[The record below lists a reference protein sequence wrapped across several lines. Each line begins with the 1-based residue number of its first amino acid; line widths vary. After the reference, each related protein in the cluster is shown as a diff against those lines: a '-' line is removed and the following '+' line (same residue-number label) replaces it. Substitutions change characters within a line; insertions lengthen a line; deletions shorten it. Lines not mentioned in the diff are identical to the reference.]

1 MNLFKGLLKYPAVI
15 VTLAVALAGGTVALL
30 GYGEVAHWGISLF
43 CAAMAIK
50 LAVGMLETL
59 REGNFGIDIL
69 AVVAILS
76 TIAVGEYWASIVI
89 VLMLTGGESLEDY
102 AAGRAKRELSALMER
117 APRIA
122 HRKKGKSIEDV
133 PIADVLVGDEL
144 LVKPGEIIPVDGVLL
159 DKVAVF
165 DESSIT
171 GESLPVEHQKGD
183 ELLSGVV
190 NGDQAISM
198 KVSRTAEHSQ
208 YQQIVQLVEAAAS
221 IQSPFVRLA
230 DRYSVPFT
238 LVSFVIAGIAWA
250 LSGSPLRFAEVLVV
264 ATPCPLLIGAPVAII
279 SGMSRAAKHGIII
292 KNGATLEKLAR
303 VATVAFDKTGT
314 LTYGEPDV
322 RHFALEKGVKEYD
335 LLHLAASAEQQSTHV
350 LAEALVAEAKRRKI
364 DIAQPQKIKE
374 TTAQGI
380 AATVDGKKVL
390 VGKLAFLGDN
400 GVTAKVVESS
410 ESNETVAHVAVDGKY
425 MGAIFFSDQV
435 RENSRKTLDELYQLG
450 VGHTL
455 MLSGDAKP
463 TAYRIAK
470 ELGITDVR
478 AECLPQDKVDAVAK
492 LNDRPVLMVGDGV
505 NDAPVLAAAEV
516 GMAMGAR
523 GSTIASEAADVV
535 VMLDDISRVSFAVRI
550 AKHTVSIALQSV
562 WIGIIIS
569 IGLMLLATTGRI
581 PAVVGAGLQEVID
594 VIVIFNALR
603 AHGSWR
609 RPVHVELAH
618 ESLARGR
625 Q

>member
-15 VTLAVALAGGTVALL
+15 VTLAVALAGGSLALL
-30 GYGEVAHWGISLF
+30 GYAEIARWGISLY
-43 CAAMAIK
+43 CVGMAIK
-50 LAVGMLETL
+50 LAIGMLETL

-76 TIAVGEYWASIVI
+76 TVAVGEYWASVVI

-102 AAGRAKRELSALMER
+102 AAGRAKRELSTLLER

-122 HRKKGKSIEDV
+122 HRKKGKSTEDV
-133 PIADVLVGDEL
+133 PITDIAVGDEL
-144 LVKPGEIIPVDGVLL
+144 IVKPGEIVPVDGTLL
-159 DKVAVF
+159 EKVAIF

-171 GESLPVEHQKGD
+171 GESLPVEHVNGD
-183 ELLSGVV
+183 ELLSGTV
-190 NGDQAISM
+190 NGDHAISI
-198 KVSRTAEHSQ
+198 KAVRTAEHSQ

-238 LVSFVIAGIAWA
+238 LISFVIAGVAWA
-250 LSGSPLRFAEVLVV
+250 ISGTPLRFAEVLVV

-279 SGMSRAAKHGIII
+279 SGMSRAAKHGIIV

-303 VATVAFDKTGT
+303 IATVAFDKTGT
-314 LTYGEPDV
+314 LTYGEPAV
-322 RHFALEKGVKEYD
+322 RHFALEKGVKQLD

-350 LAEALVAEAKRRKI
+350 LAAALVAEAKLQDVKVS
-364 DIAQPQKIKE
+364 QPQKVKE
-374 TTAQGI
+374 TTAQGVL
-380 AATVDGKKVL
+380 ATVDGKKVL
-390 VGKLAFLGDN
+390 VGKISFLTDN
-400 GVTAKVVESS
+400 GVTVKAAEKGQVS
-410 ESNETVAHVAVDGKY
+410 ETAVHVAADGNY
-425 MGAIFFSDQV
+425 IGAIFFSDKV
-435 RENSRKTLDELYQLG
+435 RENSRTTLDELYELG
-450 VGHTL
+450 VTHTL
-455 MLSGDAKP
+455 MLSGDAAP
-463 TAYRIAK
+463 TADRIAK
-470 ELGITDVR
+470 ELGITDVK
-478 AECLPQDKVDAVAK
+478 AECLPQDKVDAIAK
-492 LNDRPVLMVGDGV
+492 LTERPVLMVGDGV

-523 GSTIASEAADVV
+523 GSTIASETADVV
-535 VMLDDISRVSFAVRI
+535 VMLDDISRVSFAIRI

-569 IGLMLLATTGRI
+569 VGLMALATTGVV

-603 AHGSWR
+603 AHGSWG
-609 RPVHVELAH
+609 RPAHTQMVH